1 MRSLS
6 IAISRSFSSSNFF
19 SESFSCVTLFIS
31 FSKSFYPSTK
41 AFLPGFTFI
50 SEAFLEFLIHVLIVE
65 FDIPRFLDTKE
76 ILPNYI
82 QSLRGIT
89 LY

>member
-6 IAISRSFSSSNFF
+6 IAIFKSFSQINFF

-31 FSKSFYPSTK
+31 FSKSFCPPIK

-65 FDIPRFLDTKE
+65 FDIPCFLDTNE
-76 ILPNYI
+76 ILPT
-82 QSLRGIT
+82 SLTSFIINS
-89 LY
+89 LL